1 MVREVSHLIRP
12 FYNAL
17 VVVAPFETNMVH
29 RIPTKEKQ
37 AVALTS
43 VVAAVLLI
51 TMKLTVGLWTGS
63 LGIIS
68 EAMHSGLDLVAGGG
82 DVFFRPHVGQTRRP
96 GPPVRPRKNRIP
108 LRVR

>member
-1 MVREVSHLIRP
+1 LLGEVSHLSQT

-17 VVVAPFETNMVH
+17 GVMAPREANMVH
-29 RIPTKEKQ
+29 RIPTQEKQ

-63 LGIIS
+63 LGII
-68 EAMHSGLDLVAGGG
+68 
-82 DVFFRPHVGQTRRP
+82 
-96 GPPVRPRKNRIP
+96 
-108 LRVR
+108 